1 MNQIMRA
8 GIAFGGKMEKII
20 KSVLLGILQGLT
32 EFLPVSSSGHL
43 AVFKNIFGMEE
54 VGLAFDILL
63 HVGTL
68 IAVFVVFYKDILQL
82 IVNGFA
88 IVGLAFYN
96 AFLFVRNL
104 FSKEKKEY
112 KKILDTPYRRFVMLV
127 IVATLPT
134 AVMGLLLNDTVEA
147 LGKTLIFPGIFLICT
162 GIILLLGEKV
172 SEGDLNEENLP
183 YHKAL
188 IVGICQGIAVFP
200 GISRSGSTITAAR
213 VCKAD
218 KEFAVKFSFIL
229 SIPVILGS
237 AVLDLPDFFKESA
250 GTSDFAAYIAGMIAA
265 ALVGYFCIK
274 FMLKLIKNK
283 GFKVFAYYCFLM
295 GAFSIIM
302 FLAGF

>member
-1 MNQIMRA
+1 
-8 GIAFGGKMEKII
+8 MEKII

-162 GIILLLGEKV
+162 GIILLLG
-172 SEGDLNEENLP
+172 
-183 YHKAL
+183 
-188 IVGICQGIAVFP
+188 
-200 GISRSGSTITAAR
+200 
-213 VCKAD
+213 
-218 KEFAVKFSFIL
+218 
-229 SIPVILGS
+229 
-237 AVLDLPDFFKESA
+237 
-250 GTSDFAAYIAGMIAA
+250 
-265 ALVGYFCIK
+265 
-274 FMLKLIKNK
+274 
-283 GFKVFAYYCFLM
+283 
-295 GAFSIIM
+295 
-302 FLAGF
+302 